1 MEIFMKVNAFIALQ
15 VLYFNLEDVQEDV
28 ELTKYT

>member
-1 MEIFMKVNAFIALQ
+1 MKVNAFIALQ
-15 VLYFNLEDVQEDV
+15 ALYFNLEDVREDV